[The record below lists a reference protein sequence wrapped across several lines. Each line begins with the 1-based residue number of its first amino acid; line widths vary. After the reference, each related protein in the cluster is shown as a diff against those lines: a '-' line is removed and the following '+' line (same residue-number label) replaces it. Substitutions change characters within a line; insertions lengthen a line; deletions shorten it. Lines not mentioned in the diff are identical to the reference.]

1 MTDCLSPQLAM
12 RPFSRRP
19 AARPA
24 AWPGLAVPAGH
35 SFEPPLCLAPALLG
49 FEPQLRPKAGEEV
62 VLSGGLQGDTPLK
75 LFLLMCIF

>member
-12 RPFSRRP
+12 RPFSRRL

-35 SFEPPLCLAPALLG
+35 SFEPPLRLAPALLG
-49 FEPQLRPKAGEEV
+49 FEPQLRPKA
-62 VLSGGLQGDTPLK
+62 LKQGRRWSYLADSK
-75 LFLLMCIF
+75 GILL